1 MIEMRLTGE
10 MNPEGG
16 ARWYA
21 SETCFRLYSLL
32 MTNGQE
38 KEGRHEKCPYVDVK
52 YVVSGTMRK
61 ENQNRYWP
69 TFGAGIRAGVPAG
82 RATLKNGRP
91 NSPLLR
97 RLRRIPDGRTYLS
110 RKGSPQTGMHYAR
123 PSSFSKE
130 TGFGA
135 LTHLLPEPGDGLRI
149 R

>member
-1 MIEMRLTGE
+1 MRQTGE

-52 YVVSGTMRK
+52 YVVSGTMWK

-91 NSPLLR
+91 NRPLLR